1 LMRSLLAIMIVVL
14 LAFPFPFYLA
24 SSGTG
29 GGYMEVFHGAIS
41 RGESLLLGNYTL
53 TMLSAVYSGMEPVVL
68 FRLADNRNLTSTEF
82 SLSPGQSY
90 TYPDLKVKLLYVEN
104 SSAGPEAFLAIYS
117 APVSV
122 FYGEIHANTTIT
134 HGRTLLSVLNV
145 SDGRIFLRYYSNGTT
160 DYSRMGP
167 GTHFWHD
174 MEVIIYN
181 VTDSKAYMKV
191 LFPKYFTHLLLQGPV
206 VILAN
211 VSFGSV
217 EVGAPF
223 RLNVTLRN
231 IGDEAAKYVKV
242 YLYSSPV
249 VRIQETV
256 GKSLLPT
263 IAIPSFQSALPFA
276 SYLQGPVG
284 YTGEL
289 FPGHSAELSFSLV
302 ASKTVKPDVYPIYIQ
317 IEYAGEGGA
326 IRRDEFQ
333 VGIPVNDFTRPEV
346 SIEGFTTLPSPVEPG
361 SNFTVVLRVRN
372 TGNAPAYHVRVE
384 LLPTKPNEEQ
394 RAYSL
399 LPSSQSSEQPSV
411 YPVGRQSSLYFRNL
425 SVGRSMEG
433 RLFFAVKDVSAG
445 VYPVYA
451 VITYEDGNG
460 VSYKEQ
466 ATFGVQVEGRPKL
479 KAYIG
484 NVWVSDGR
492 YSFEIDVANDGKAPA
507 RGVTVSVSSPYLS
520 LFPLGERYVGSV
532 ESMDYDST
540 NFMVLNRTV
549 EAGSYPITVTVT
561 YMTMNGSFKSLTQV
575 VYLQIPNGIS
585 GGRENIYYYAGG
597 ALLLLLALI
606 AWRLRRG

>member
-1 LMRSLLAIMIVVL
+1 MRRSLVVIAIVIL
-14 LAFPFPFYLA
+14 LTSPLPFHLA
-24 SSGTG
+24 SSSG
-29 GGYMEVFHGAIS
+29 GGYIEVFHGAIS
-41 RGESLLLGNYTL
+41 KGESLLLGNYTL
-53 TMLSAVYSGMEPVVL
+53 TMLNAVYSGMEPVVL
-68 FRLADNRNLTSTEF
+68 FRLVDNRNLTSTDF

-90 TYPDLKVKLLYVEN
+90 TYSDLKVKLIYFEN
-104 SSAGPEAFLAIYS
+104 SSSGPEAFLTLYS
-117 APVSV
+117 IPVSV

-134 HGRTLLSVLNV
+134 HGGTVLSVLNV
-145 SDGRIFLRYYSNGTT
+145 SDGRVFLRYYGNGTT

-174 MEVIIYN
+174 MELMIYN

-211 VSFGSV
+211 ISFSPV

-231 IGDEAAKYVKV
+231 IGDDAAKYVKV

-249 VRIQETV
+249 VRLQEAV
-256 GKSLLPT
+256 RKFLLPT
-263 IAIPSFQSALPFA
+263 VVIPSFQSDLPFA

-289 FPGHSAELSFSLV
+289 FPGHSVELSFSLV
-302 ASKTVKPDVYPIYIQ
+302 ASKTLKPDVYPLYIH

-346 SIEGFTTLPSPVEPG
+346 SIDGFTTLPSPVEPG
-361 SNFTVVLRVRN
+361 SNFTVVLRVKN

-394 RAYSL
+394 QAYSL
-399 LPSSQSSEQPSV
+399 LPSSQSSEQPSI
-411 YPVGRQSSLYFRNL
+411 YPVGRQSSLYFGNL
-425 SVGRSMEG
+425 SVNRSVEG

-445 VYPVYA
+445 VYPLYA

-466 ATFGVQVEGRPKL
+466 TTFGVQVEGRPKL

-492 YSFEIDVANDGKAPA
+492 YSFEVDVANDGKAPA

-520 LFPLGERYVGSV
+520 LFPLGERYIGSV

-540 NFMVLNRTV
+540 NFMVLNRTIK
-549 EAGSYPITVTVT
+549 AGRYPITVMIT
-561 YMTMNGSFKSLTQV
+561 YLTINGSFKSLDQT

-585 GGRENIYYYAGG
+585 GGGENLYYYTGG